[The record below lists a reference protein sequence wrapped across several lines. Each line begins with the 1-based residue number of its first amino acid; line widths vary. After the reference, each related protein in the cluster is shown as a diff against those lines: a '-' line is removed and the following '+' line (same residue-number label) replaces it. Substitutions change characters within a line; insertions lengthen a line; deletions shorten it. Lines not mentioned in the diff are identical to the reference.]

1 MDKNVKLL
9 TKADVLSEVEIAARK
24 EVLSGQYVSSI
35 SLELKTMLY
44 MAESYI
50 IPYLVKE
57 ISNYKEIKA
66 DSTFAAKRFEKLV
79 SILDSLS
86 VKLDDLRA
94 KYAEITTI
102 SDKLEE
108 GLKLHETIVPLL
120 SAIKDEINSYEK
132 IASKEVYKLPTYPE
146 MLY

>member
-9 TKADVLSEVEIAARK
+9 TKADVLTEVEIAARK

-35 SLELKTMLY
+35 SLEVKTMLY

-57 ISNYKEIKA
+57 ISNYKEIKE
-66 DSTFAAKRFEKLV
+66 DSSFAAKRFDKLV
-79 SILDSLS
+79 AILDNLS
-86 VKLDDLRA
+86 AKLDDLRA
-94 KYAEITTI
+94 KYAEITAI

-120 SAIKDEINSYEK
+120 SAIKDEINAYEK